1 MYMSLYTFLQSWEP
15 TNRTSLSG
23 GGVYTVSVLVASCGP
38 RDALTYGPRAFP
50 VSMTKVSKKI
60 STFVPSGQ
68 GPTGRTFRALR
79 CMAILRLSSRV
90 ALSWSRRDRIFLLLI
105 FDLRAEGGREIF

>member
-68 GPTGRTFRALR
+68 DPQAVPSGHSAAWQSCVYPPGSRFPGRAVTGFFCLQR
-79 CMAILRLSSRV
+79 S
-90 ALSWSRRDRIFLLLI
+90 
-105 FDLRAEGGREIF
+105 